1 MPVVSIVSFYGF
13 ILAAGIGFQP
23 ASPPP
28 AALLVLDG
36 TGANPRGWGTLGG
49 VAVAP
54 DGREVAY
61 ISTDDPGGLIPGRAN
76 HDIWIKPVSGAAARR
91 VVIDDK
97 PPGIYNLAFSP
108 DGRSLAFWTPDE
120 LRRVAVA
127 GGRSTPICPA
137 RTSNGITWGVDNRIV
152 FGSGSS
158 VLRVEASGGTPET
171 VLTLPNGLL
180 GAI

>member
-1 MPVVSIVSFYGF
+1 MTVVRSAAFYGF

-49 VAVAP
+49 VAISP

-76 HDIWIKPVSGAAARR
+76 HDIWIKPVSGAAAPR
-91 VVIDDK
+91 
-97 PPGIYNLAFSP
+97 G
-108 DGRSLAFWTPDE
+108 
-120 LRRVAVA
+120 
-127 GGRSTPICPA
+127 
-137 RTSNGITWGVDNRIV
+137 
-152 FGSGSS
+152 
-158 VLRVEASGGTPET
+158 
-171 VLTLPNGLL
+171 VLTANTPRL
-180 GAI
+180 